1 MTMLNDV
8 GTKLAA
14 ATIPT
19 QDLTL
24 GTNLFL
30 GRLPESP
37 DTCVAIYQFA
47 GLGPMDQLGTAAPNL
62 EVPSLQVRCRA
73 TSYATAEALANDIWG
88 VLVVI
93 LNETL
98 TSTRYLRIEPQQ
110 SPFPL
115 ERDTQDRVIFIAN
128 YNVTKEV

>member
-1 MTMLNDV
+1 MTMLSDI

-14 ATIPT
+14 ATIST

-37 DTCVAIYQFA
+37 DTCVAIYQYA
-47 GLGPMDQLGTAAPNL
+47 GLRPLDQLGTAAPNL
-62 EVPSLQVRCRA
+62 EQPSLQVRCRA

-93 LNETL
+93 LNQTL
-98 TSTRYLRIEPQQ
+98 TSTRYLRVEPQQ

-115 ERDTQDRVIFIAN
+115 ERDTQDRIIFVAN

>member
-1 MTMLNDV
+1 MTMLSDI

-14 ATIPT
+14 ASIST

-37 DTCVAIYQFA
+37 DTCVAIYQTG
-47 GLGPMDQLGTAAPNL
+47 GLAPIDQLGTAAPNL
-62 EVPSLQVRCRA
+62 EVPGLQVRCRA
-73 TSYATAEALANDIWG
+73 ASYSTGEALANDVWG
-88 VLVVI
+88 VLVLI

-98 TSTRYLRIEPQQ
+98 TSTRYLRIEAQQ
-110 SPFPL
+110 SPLPL
-115 ERDTQDRVIFIAN
+115 ERDTQDRIIFVAN
-128 YNVTKEV
+128 YYVTKET

>member
-1 MTMLNDV
+1 MTMLSDI

-14 ATIPT
+14 ATIST

-37 DTCVAIYQFA
+37 DTCVAIYQTTGIA
-47 GLGPMDQLGTAAPNL
+47 PMDQLGSAAPNL
-62 EVPSLQVRCRA
+62 EQPPLQVRCRA
-73 TSYATAEALANDIWG
+73 TSYSTGEALANDVWG
-88 VLVVI
+88 VLVLI

-98 TSTRYLRIEPQQ
+98 TSTRYLRVEALQ

-115 ERDTQDRVIFIAN
+115 ERDTQDRIIFVAN
-128 YNVTKEV
+128 YRIIKEV